1 VDARAIVS
9 NARQTGTWSFMRWL
23 EHRIPPPVIAAVI
36 ALAMW
41 GLSTLPPVVP
51 VPWVVRLIMS
61 ITLALAGVCFDL
73 LGLVAFHR
81 SRTTVNP
88 LRPDKAA
95 VLVTGGV
102 YDVTRN
108 PMYVGMVF
116 LLLAWAAYLASLW
129 ALAGPVAFVAYVTRF
144 QIVPEERVLR
154 ARLSEYGDY
163 AATVRWRLLPGIW

>member
-1 VDARAIVS
+1 VAVGAIAS
-9 NARQTGTWSFMRWL
+9 KLRQTAAWSLMRWL
-23 EHRIPPPVIAAVI
+23 EHRIPPPVVGAAI

-41 GLSTLPPVVP
+41 SVSTLPPVVA
-51 VPWVVRLIMS
+51 VPWVVRLAMA

-95 VLVTGGV
+95 ALVTGGV

-116 LLLAWAAYLASLW
+116 LLLAWSVYLASVW
-129 ALAGPVAFVAYVTRF
+129 SLAGPVAFVAYITRF

-154 ARLSEYGDY
+154 AKFADFETY
-163 AATVRWRLLPGIW
+163 ASRVRRWL